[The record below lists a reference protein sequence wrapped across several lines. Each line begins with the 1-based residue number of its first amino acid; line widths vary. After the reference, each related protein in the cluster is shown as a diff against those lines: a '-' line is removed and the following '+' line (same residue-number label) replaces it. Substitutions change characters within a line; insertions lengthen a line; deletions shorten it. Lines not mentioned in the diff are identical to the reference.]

1 MSLWLIGF
9 LAGLVVVLV
18 VALLLIGILV
28 EAPRIRNLA
37 RRAAELVSEIDQNTR
52 GVWGL
57 TQTHAVAGA
66 LLQGAS
72 AIKQLAGRPVHMIN
86 LRQKRR
92 RYI

>member
-9 LAGLVVVLV
+9 LAGLAVVLV

-28 EAPRIRNLA
+28 EAMRIRKLA
-37 RRAAELVSEIDQNTR
+37 RRASELVSEIDQNTR
-52 GVWGL
+52 GVWAL

-72 AIKQLAGRPVHMIN
+72 AIDANAAAIVAAVSGPRGAKNAA
-86 LRQKRR
+86 
-92 RYI
+92 